1 MKLRYLVFTKIRKQ
15 EECEVIKELS
25 KCIREYKA
33 ASIKAPIYVSLEVVM
48 ECIIPFIIAQLV
60 NEIKAGCSF
69 SVIATYG
76 SILLVMAA
84 VSLVFGVMAGT
95 AAATGSCGFAKNLRK
110 DMFYKIQ
117 TYSFKNID
125 RFSTSSLVTRL
136 TTDVMNVQ
144 MAYMMIIRIAIRCPL
159 MLIFSFTMAFIMGGK
174 MAWIFVILVP
184 VLGVGLALIIRLTMP
199 LFRKVFKKYDRL
211 NNSIQENVKGIRVV
225 KSYVREEY
233 EKEKFGAAADDI

>member
-1 MKLRYLVFTKIRKQ
+1 M
-15 EECEVIKELS
+15 IKELS

-125 RFSTSSLVTRL
+125 RFSTSLSDET
-136 TTDVMNVQ
+136 
-144 MAYMMIIRIAIRCPL
+144 
-159 MLIFSFTMAFIMGGK
+159 
-174 MAWIFVILVP
+174 
-184 VLGVGLALIIRLTMP
+184 
-199 LFRKVFKKYDRL
+199 YDRRDECADGVYDDYP
-211 NNSIQENVKGIRVV
+211 NCNSMSADVDFFLYNGIYYGR
-225 KSYVREEY
+225 KDGMDLCDSCSGTWCGT
-233 EKEKFGAAADDI
+233 GADHPSDDAAVSESL

>member
-1 MKLRYLVFTKIRKQ
+1 M
-15 EECEVIKELS
+15 IKELS

-76 SILLVMAA
+76 LILLVMAA

-159 MLIFSFTMAFIMGGK
+159 MLIFFLYDGICYG
-174 MAWIFVILVP
+174 
-184 VLGVGLALIIRLTMP
+184 
-199 LFRKVFKKYDRL
+199 RKDGMDL
-211 NNSIQENVKGIRVV
+211 CDSCSGTWCGT
-225 KSYVREEY
+225 
-233 EKEKFGAAADDI
+233 GADHPSDDAAVSESL

>member
-1 MKLRYLVFTKIRKQ
+1 M
-15 EECEVIKELS
+15 IKELS

-76 SILLVMAA
+76 LILLVMAA

-159 MLIFSFTMAFIMGGK
+159 MLIF
-174 MAWIFVILVP
+174 
-184 VLGVGLALIIRLTMP
+184 P
-199 LFRKVFKKYDRL
+199 LRWHL
-211 NNSIQENVKGIRVV
+211 LW
-225 KSYVREEY
+225 EERWH
-233 EKEKFGAAADDI
+233 GSL

>member
-117 TYSFKNID
+117 T
-125 RFSTSSLVTRL
+125 
-136 TTDVMNVQ
+136 
-144 MAYMMIIRIAIRCPL
+144 
-159 MLIFSFTMAFIMGGK
+159 
-174 MAWIFVILVP
+174 
-184 VLGVGLALIIRLTMP
+184 
-199 LFRKVFKKYDRL
+199 
-211 NNSIQENVKGIRVV
+211 
-225 KSYVREEY
+225 
-233 EKEKFGAAADDI
+233 